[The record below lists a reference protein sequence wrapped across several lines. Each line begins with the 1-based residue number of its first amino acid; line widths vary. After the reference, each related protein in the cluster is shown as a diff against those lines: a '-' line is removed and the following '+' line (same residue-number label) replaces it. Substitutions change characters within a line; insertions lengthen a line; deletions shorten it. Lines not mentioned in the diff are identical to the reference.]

1 MSWCCFSVSL
11 GNYYVAADEFFKFS
25 IWFQVDV
32 LCFCYL
38 SLKIIRLLCLLEKF
52 GLPLGF
58 FSFFFWFPVFS
69 DILHL
74 WTHPFFPPFF
84 CRIPFCFTIVLFLFL
99 VLYFYFAIMTFFF
112 SHCLFGCSLSAMLL
126 CELDDCCPY
135 IFFILACKFYVMCVR
150 EELLPSFLISINT
163 LHASFCFLFH
173 FFMFAFS
180 YFLGF
185 WLMLS
190 HLLTI
195 DFGFFFF
202 FYRFLVLLCY
212 FGRCWFWFIAVS
224 VVLQVLFHDLR
235 SLSHSCKY
243 ALPLLESWFGY
254 WFFRLS
260 GFFLFTNLC

>member
-1 MSWCCFSVSL
+1 MNFLSFQFDFRLMSFVFATFLWKLFVCCACLRNLVCLWVFS
-11 GNYYVAADEFFKFS
+11 
-25 IWFQVDV
+25 
-32 LCFCYL
+32 
-38 SLKIIRLLCLLEKF
+38 
-52 GLPLGF
+52 P
-58 FSFFFWFPVFS
+58 FFFFFGFLFLVIFYIYGL
-69 DILHL
+69 IL
-74 WTHPFFPPFF
+74 FNFPPFF

-99 VLYFYFAIMTFFF
+99 VLYFYFAIMTIFF

-150 EELLPSFLISINT
+150 EELLPLFLISINT

-190 HLLTI
+190 HLLNI

-212 FGRCWFWFIAVS
+212 LGRCWFWFIAVS

-235 SLSHSCKY
+235 SLSHSCMY
-243 ALPLLESWFGY
+243 VLPLLE
-254 WFFRLS
+254 FFWLLV
-260 GFFLFTNLC
+260 F

>member
-1 MSWCCFSVSL
+1 LISGRCPLFL
-11 GNYYVAADEFFKFS
+11 LPFFENYSFVVLAWE
-25 IWFQVDV
+25 IWFA
-32 LCFCYL
+32 F
-38 SLKIIRLLCLLEKF
+38 
-52 GLPLGF
+52 GF
-58 FSFFFWFPVFS
+58 FLLFFFWFPVFS

-99 VLYFYFAIMTFFF
+99 VLYFYFAVMTFFF

-180 YFLGF
+180 YFLGC

-195 DFGFFFF
+195 DFGFF

-235 SLSHSCKY
+235 SLSHSCRY
-243 ALPLLESWFGY
+243 VLPLLESWFGY